1 MKPEEYDIK
10 IKTKIQRE
18 VLNLRMAEKG
28 SIWMEAD
35 GFSMYPIIRKGDRLK
50 IKPVSFRELKVGN
63 IVATK
68 GKRQVDTVTAHRL
81 IRKSENPDLLL
92 TKGDGNNLKSCD
104 TPIETEYL
112 IGKVVTIE
120 HGRDII
126 KIDNFLWN
134 LFGYITVKLF
144 LFIPRLAKIFLL
156 AISLF
161 FMPRQIFPKISQ
173 AITKKTKLT
182 NEEDL

>member
-1 MKPEEYDIK
+1 MNTEEYDIK
-10 IKTKIQRE
+10 IKTKMQRE

-28 SIWMEAD
+28 SIWLEAY
-35 GFSMYPIIRKGDRLK
+35 GSSMCPLIRKGGRLE
-50 IKPVSFRELKVGN
+50 IKPVSFRELKAGD

-68 GKRQVDTVTAHRL
+68 SKHQINTVTAHRL

-92 TKGDGNNLKSCD
+92 TRGDSNNLKSCD
-104 TPIETEYL
+104 TPIEAEYL
-112 IGKVVTIE
+112 IGRVITIK

-134 LFGYITVKLF
+134 LFGYITVKLS

-161 FMPRQIFPKISQ
+161 FIPRQIFPRIFRT
-173 AITKKTKLT
+173 ITKKTNKSS
-182 NEEDL
+182 NQ